1 MDQYWSKKLPEM
13 KSKNMFFFLQDF
25 SFFFE
30 INKKRLEGKGHS
42 HILDNIGIIQ
52 AKIQFQEHLGKIG
65 VENCQINVKK
75 ILS

>member
-25 SFFFE
+25 SFSLE
-30 INKKRLEGKGHS
+30 IYKKRLEGKDHS

-52 AKIQFQEHLGKIG
+52 AKTQFQEHLGKMG
-65 VENCQINVKK
+65 GQNWG
-75 ILS
+75 